1 MHTSCAMVHRLDWSA
16 LQYVLAVADKGSLVT
31 AARELGVNHTTVL
44 RRIRSFEQQ
53 IGARLFERRTTGH
66 VLSAAG
72 EELVAAA
79 RSMKDTLLEA
89 ERRIAGEDLRLEG
102 TVRLTTADTLAQTI
116 LPRALASF
124 GAAHPGVRIDLS
136 TTNTMLSLTRRDAE
150 VAVRPSKE
158 AAPAYVGRRVSEIAI
173 ALYASPGYLDAMP
186 ARSDLGRHRWLG
198 LDESLART
206 TIARWMTR
214 ELGDAPVALR
224 VDSLTA
230 LSHVALA
237 GMGVAALPCYLGDTT
252 RGLRRVRGPIAEMA
266 TELWVLTH
274 EDLKRTARIRA
285 ITDWL
290 VERLSRDRDLLA
302 GRRPLQP

>member
-1 MHTSCAMVHRLDWSA
+1 MAHNVDWGGI
-16 LQYVLAVADKGSLVT
+16 QYVLAVADKGSLVT

-53 IGARLFERRTTGH
+53 IGARLFERRSTGH
-66 VLSAAG
+66 VLSRAG
-72 EELVAAA
+72 EELVDAA
-79 RSMKDTLLEA
+79 RSMRETLLEA

-102 TVRLTTADTLAQTI
+102 TVRVTTTDTLAHTI
-116 LPRALASF
+116 LPRVLARF
-124 GAAHPGVRIDLS
+124 GATHPGVRIDLS
-136 TTNTMLSLTRRDAE
+136 TTNAMLSLTRRDAE

-158 AAPAYVGRRVSEIAI
+158 AAPSYVGRRVSDVAI
-173 ALYASPGYLDAMP
+173 ALYGAPSYLDAVP
-186 ARSDLGRHRWLG
+186 ARTSLERHRWLA
-198 LDESLART
+198 LDERLSRT

-214 ELGDAPVALR
+214 QLGDAPIVLR

-230 LSHVALA
+230 LCHAARA

-252 RGLRRVRGPIAEMA
+252 RGLRRVRGPVPEMA

-285 ITDWL
+285 LTDWL
-290 VERLSRDRDLLA
+290 VEQLSRDRDLLA
-302 GRRPLQP
+302 GRRPLET

>member
-1 MHTSCAMVHRLDWSA
+1 MAHNFASLDWGG

-44 RRIRSFEQQ
+44 RRIRAFEER

-66 VLSAAG
+66 VLSPAG
-72 EELVAAA
+72 EALVAAA
-79 RSMKDTLLEA
+79 RTMQETLLDA

-102 TVRLTTADTLAQTI
+102 VVRVTTTDTLAHTI

-124 GAAHPGVRIDLS
+124 GEEHPGVRVDLS
-136 TTNTMLSLTRRDAE
+136 TTNTMLSLARRDAE

-158 AAPAYVGRRVSEIAI
+158 AAPSYVGRRVSEVAI
-173 ALYASPGYLDAMP
+173 ALYASPSYLEAIP
-186 ARSDLGRHRWLG
+186 ARADLARHRWLA

-206 TIARWMTR
+206 TIARWMAR
-214 ELGDAPVALR
+214 ELGGATVALR

-230 LSHVALA
+230 LCHAAIA
-237 GMGVAALPCYLGDTT
+237 GMGVAALPCYLGDTM
-252 RGLRRVRGPIAEMA
+252 RGLRRVRGPVPEMA

-285 ITDWL
+285 LTDWL
-290 VERLSRDRDLLA
+290 VERLSRDRDLLV
-302 GRRPLQP
+302 GRRPLRA